1 MCEAEGRDR
10 QDQRGRD
17 GQSMGSGL
25 FERRAG
31 EKKKKRNRERPP
43 RAPGKSGLSAGAEPT
58 VPRADGVKIFIKI

>member
-31 EKKKKRNRERPP
+31 EKKKKKKETERGHQEHRVRVGCQ
-43 RAPGKSGLSAGAEPT
+43 RAQSRPFLAQMGL
-58 VPRADGVKIFIKI
+58 RFL